1 MKIEA
6 GIRDECVMR
15 NISTSSGDFTL
26 LRASY
31 SAQRFARHSH
41 EELPV
46 GVIESGALGFRYRGG
61 EIAAR
66 RGMISIANPDDPHNG
81 YALDGRGWS
90 YRMFYLSPALVRSA
104 TEEICGKGITVP
116 LFREGAI
123 RDDRLASRLRTLHR
137 MFESSH
143 TSDIGAEELLLGV
156 LRDLII
162 SHSTDR
168 TADRKSGHERAMV
181 SRVTEYIRANAA
193 RRITLGE
200 LSHLTGLSPFYLSR
214 SFHDAT
220 GLPPSEYLTQIRVRR
235 ARTLLEGNSSLAQ
248 IALAVGFSDQ
258 SHFTRRFKS
267 IEGITPA
274 AYRKIVQDRSDS
286 SL

>member
-1 MKIEA
+1 MIFMNFPYTTNQVEIVCL
-6 GIRDECVMR
+6 GI
-15 NISTSSGDFTL
+15 
-26 LRASY
+26 A
-31 SAQRFARHSH
+31 
-41 EELPV
+41 
-46 GVIESGALGFRYRGG
+46 
-61 EIAAR
+61 
-66 RGMISIANPDDPHNG
+66 
-81 YALDGRGWS
+81 
-90 YRMFYLSPALVRSA
+90 
-104 TEEICGKGITVP
+104 VP

-123 RDDRLASRLRTLHR
+123 HDDRLASRLLALHR
-137 MFESSH
+137 RFESSCAH
-143 TSDIGAEELLLGV
+143 DIGAEETLLDV
-156 LRDLII
+156 LRDLIV
-162 SHSTDR
+162 SHSTGR
-168 TADRKSGHERAMV
+168 TADRKSGRERAMV
-181 SRVTEYIRANAA
+181 RRVTEYLHANAS

-200 LSHLTGLSPFYLSR
+200 LSVLAGLSPFYLSR

>member
-1 MKIEA
+1 MKRESVMH
-6 GIRDECVMR
+6 DECVMR

-46 GVIESGALGFRYRGG
+46 GVIGSGSLGFRYRGG
-61 EIAAR
+61 EIAAH

-104 TEEICGKGITVP
+104 AEEVCGRGITVP

-123 RDDRLASRLRTLHR
+123 HDDRLASRLLSLHR
-137 MFESSH
+137 RFESSCAP
-143 TSDIGAEELLLGV
+143 DIGAEETLLDV
-156 LRDLII
+156 LRDLIA
-162 SHSTDR
+162 SHSTDK
-168 TADRKSGHERAMV
+168 TADRKSGRERAMV
-181 SRVTEYIRANAA
+181 RKVTEYIRANAA
-193 RRITLGE
+193 RSITLGE
-200 LSHLTGLSPFYLSR
+200 LSDLAGLSPFYLSR

-235 ARTLLEGNSSLAQ
+235 ARTLLAGDSSLAQ

-258 SHFTRRFKS
+258 SHFTRRFRS

-274 AYRKIVQDRSDS
+274 AYRKIIQDRTYSPE
-286 SL
+286 